1 VALTGDGGDDARM
14 DAVRTLVITAHPDD
28 VDFGAAGT
36 IALWAEAGE
45 AVTYCVVTDG
55 DNGGFDPAVPRSDIG
70 AIRRAEQQAAAEA
83 VGVTDVRF
91 LGYRDGSVTP
101 SLELRR
107 DVSRVIRELRPHR
120 VLTHS
125 PERNWD
131 FIHAS
136 HPDHLAVGEA
146 VACAVYPDA
155 RNPFA
160 FVGQPASDLDDW
172 AVDEVWI
179 PMGPDAA
186 DTIDISATV
195 DRKMQALL
203 CHSSQH
209 KDPEALVERMRAWWQ
224 SAAEANGLPA
234 GSSCEVFRVV
244 DTR

>member
-1 VALTGDGGDDARM
+1 M

-45 AVTYCVVTDG
+45 VVTYCVVTDG

-70 AIRRAEQQAAAEA
+70 GIRRAEQQTAAEA

-107 DVSRVIRELRPHR
+107 DLSRVIRELRPHR
-120 VLTHS
+120 VVSHS
-125 PERNWD
+125 PERSWD
-131 FIHAS
+131 NIHAS

-155 RNPFA
+155 RNPFQFPELLA
-160 FVGQPASDLDDW
+160 EGFEAHIVTELWLLGGPRPNRFVDITNTFKQKLAAIHAHVSQL
-172 AVDEVWI
+172 
-179 PMGPDAA
+179 PDPTAMELRVQRRLQDNA
-186 DTIDISATV
+186 EKGGLPQDH
-195 DRKMQALL
+195 L
-203 CHSSQH
+203 
-209 KDPEALVERMRAWWQ
+209 
-224 SAAEANGLPA
+224 AEAFQTVLI
-234 GSSCEVFRVV
+234 
-244 DTR
+244 D